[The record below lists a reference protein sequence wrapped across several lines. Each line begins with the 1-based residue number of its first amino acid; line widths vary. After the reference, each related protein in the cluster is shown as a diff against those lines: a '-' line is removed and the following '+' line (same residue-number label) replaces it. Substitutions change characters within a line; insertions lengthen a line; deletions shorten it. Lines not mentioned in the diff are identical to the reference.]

1 MTEATT
7 KAGERKRE
15 VSGRVTLYSGE
26 VAFWIMRLEGT

>member
-7 KAGERKRE
+7 KAGEERE
-15 VSGRVTLYSGE
+15 RCSMYSGE